1 MKLFIGMTTVC
12 SHTNE
17 ISVKWDSGSKK
28 RCKFFALKWDFGKMG
43 FSLQPA
49 SIKLK
54 MGFRKTRL
62 IAKTSYKNEAFLK
75 NKKCGLSK
83 CSASFSR

>member
-1 MKLFIGMTTVC
+1 
-12 SHTNE
+12 
-17 ISVKWDSGSKK
+17 
-28 RCKFFALKWDFGKMG
+28 MG

-54 MGFRKTRL
+54 MGFRKTHL

-75 NKKCGLSK
+75 NKKMDLANALLVFRGK
-83 CSASFSR
+83 IKWDFGKMGF

>member
-1 MKLFIGMTTVC
+1 
-12 SHTNE
+12 
-17 ISVKWDSGSKK
+17 
-28 RCKFFALKWDFGKMG
+28 MG

-54 MGFRKTRL
+54 MGFRKTHL

-75 NKKCGLSK
+75 NKNVDLANALLVFRGKMG
-83 CSASFSR
+83 FQ